1 MGCCFSRPA
10 ARAQKAGHLSYRAL
24 DRSRKETRLLD
35 VLPGSGEEPVR
46 ASVVYEFLSDDQI
59 NPYETI
65 SYTWGDP
72 TLRGEVEI
80 DGSIIDVPASSAA
93 TLRCMRRP
101 DTCRRVWID
110 AVCINQA
117 DIPERNFQV
126 AMMGEIYCRSSHN
139 LVYLGEE
146 DASTQS
152 ALASLG
158 RALEELDTRPGTL
171 EKFAQNV
178 VHGGLLLECEIDR
191 AALVQFFERPW
202 FR

>member
-10 ARAQKAGHLSYRAL
+10 ARAHKPGQLSYRAL
-24 DRSRKETRLLD
+24 DRSRKEIRLLD
-35 VLPGSGEEPVR
+35 VLPGSDEEPVR
-46 ASVVYEFLSDDQI
+46 ANVAYEFLAENQI
-59 NPYETI
+59 DLYETI

-72 TLRGEVEI
+72 TLRGQVEI
-80 DGSIIDVPASSAA
+80 DGSAIDVPASSAA

-117 DIPERNFQV
+117 DILERNFQV
-126 AMMGEIYCRSSHN
+126 AMMGEIYRRASHN

-146 DASTQS
+146 DAGTQS
-152 ALASLG
+152 AIASLG
-158 RALEELDTRPGTL
+158 RALEELNMRPGTL
-171 EKFAQNV
+171 EKFAQSV
-178 VHGGLLLECEIDR
+178 VHGGPRVECEIDR
-191 AALVQFFERPW
+191 AALARFFERPW

>member
-10 ARAQKAGHLSYRAL
+10 ARAQKAGQLSYQAL
-24 DRSRKETRLLD
+24 DRSRKQIRLLN
-35 VLPGSGEEPVR
+35 VLPGSGENPVR
-46 ASVVYEFLSDDQI
+46 AKVAYEFLAEDQI
-59 NPYETI
+59 DPYETV

-72 TLRGEVEI
+72 KLRGEVEI
-80 DGSIIDVPASSAA
+80 DGSVIDVPASSAA

-117 DIPERNFQV
+117 DIPERNSQV
-126 AMMGEIYCRSSHN
+126 AMMGEIYRRSSHN

-152 ALASLG
+152 AIASLR
-158 RALEELDTRPGTL
+158 RALEELEKRPGTL

-178 VHGGLLLECEIDR
+178 VHGGARLECEIDR
-191 AALVQFFERPW
+191 ASLAEFFERPW